1 MGTTKLSITVTG
13 IETVIQTYDA
23 IRVKR
28 SVTGIDGTYSL
39 LTANAPTSAALTA
52 PLPGNY
58 DVVGKTLQ
66 LLVDQLGQLDIQFTG
81 GVDPLT
87 VPQVVEQ
94 INTAVGEVV
103 ASDVGNYLNLTST
116 NTGTASKIEIVG
128 GSAAPVFGWADG
140 TRDIGEE
147 AHITLQAGVSVY
159 SFLDNDGEAGYF
171 YKVQYYNT
179 SNGLQS
185 NDSSAFEGDVGTLV
199 SADKLSSVQ
208 VDLVDARGIAVP
220 HQEITFYPMHELLE
234 VEGFQVALNR
244 APITIVT
251 NNSGHAE
258 VNLVRGLRV
267 RVVFEGTSII
277 RDITIPDEAETDLLT
292 VLGEA
297 PDPFDIKTLP
307 FPEAPRRTL

>member
-1 MGTTKLSITVTG
+1 MGTTKLNITVTG
-13 IETVIQTYDA
+13 IESVIQTYNT

-28 SVTGIDGTYSL
+28 SINGVDGAYSL
-39 LTANAPTSAALTA
+39 ITANAPAPAVLTA
-52 PLPGNY
+52 PLQGSY
-58 DVVGKTLQ
+58 AAAGKTLQ
-66 LLVDQLGQLDIQFTG
+66 LLVDQGGQVDVLFTG
-81 GVDPLT
+81 LAPLT

-94 INTAVGEVV
+94 INAVLGATV
-103 ASDVGNYLNLTST
+103 ASDVANYLVLTSVI
-116 NTGTASKIEIVG
+116 TGTASKIEIIG

-147 AHITLQAGVSVY
+147 AHITLQTGISVY
-159 SFLDNDGEAGYF
+159 SFLDNDGEPGYF

-179 SNGLQS
+179 SSGLQS
-185 NDSSAFEGDVGTLV
+185 NDSSPFEGDVGTLV
-199 SADKLSSVQ
+199 SADKLSTVK

-258 VNLVRGLRV
+258 VSLVRGLHV

-277 RDITIPDEAETDLLT
+277 RDITIPDAAETDLLT
-292 VLGEA
+292 ALGDS
-297 PDPFDIKTLP
+297 PDPFDIKILP
-307 FPEAPRRTL
+307 FPDAPRRSL